1 MPHQGDAGHKA
12 DMKQASDFPS
22 LKVITHPLVQHKLTL
37 MRDKTTQPILF
48 RQLLKEIAMLIGYEV
63 TRDLPLASQ
72 PIETPLAPMNAPV
85 LAQPVTIVSIL
96 RAGLG
101 MADGL
106 RELIPSAREGHI
118 GLYRNP
124 ETKQPH
130 DYFLKLPADMGCAI
144 LVDPMLATGGSAA
157 RAAQILLDHGLTPA
171 SIRLVTLV
179 SAPEGMQVFAQAHPD
194 IPVYTASLDERL
206 DERAYIVPGLG
217 DAGDRIFGT
226 L

>member
-1 MPHQGDAGHKA
+1 MTRAT
-12 DMKQASDFPS
+12 DFPS
-22 LKVITHPLVQHKLTL
+22 LQVITHPLVQHKLTL

-63 TRDLPLASQ
+63 TRDLPLSSQ
-72 PIETPLAPMNAPV
+72 PIETPVAPMNAPV
-85 LAQPVTIVSIL
+85 LAQPITIVSIL

-118 GLYRNP
+118 GLYRDP
-124 ETKQPH
+124 VTKQPH
-130 DYFLKLPADMGCAI
+130 DYFLKLPSDMGCAI
-144 LVDPMLATGGSAA
+144 LVDPMLATGGSAV
-157 RAAQILLDHGLTPA
+157 RATEILLDHGLAPA
-171 SIRLVTLV
+171 NIRRVPLA
-179 SAPEGMQVFAQAHPD
+179 SAPAAMPVFAEAHPAV
-194 IPVYTASLDERL
+194 PAHTAGLGERL
-206 DERAYIVPGLG
+206 DDRAYIVPGLG